1 MSTID
6 TSSKRYQ
13 EYLAMQKEFKKP
25 VGFLACPEA
34 MEFDKFDTI
43 PLSLI
48 APLSRETHNG
58 VRVKGVDD
66 RSVQQFMYRIQN
78 GMYDPITEDPPCVV
92 PLPKNSPL
100 YKEGYRYRMADGN
113 TRREAHVRLN
123 LSTMFVAIIRFTDA
137 RNKTAKFWLY
147 SFMSEK
153 NDPTKTKHHRLPSSD
168 EDKEQQAR
176 LLIAESTNVTYE
188 SLKEEADTIIDMLG
202 IKIKSQ
208 RDTIYQVVLHAA
220 QQHNPKI
227 YADIVLPYTKQ
238 HRDTHVKQ
246 FCKEIGVA
254 EDDVLIRDFY
264 KNDDMC
270 SRFDFDQFDR
280 LMREG
285 MEDINSLSSMCIV
298 GTTKECKDS
307 DEVKEVRKLKTQLI
321 SRFIEWID
329 ERYHWL
335 QVKKN
340 RDTLTSVPVYWL
352 SQTADDPQVGSIF
365 TVDSKTGAAQHIK
378 KY

>member
-34 MEFDKFDTI
+34 MEFHKFDTI

-66 RSVQQFMYRIQN
+66 GSVQQFMHRIQN
-78 GMYDPITEDPPCVV
+78 DMYDPITEDPPCVV
-92 PLPKNSPL
+92 PLPRNSPL

-123 LSTMFVAIIRFTDA
+123 LSTMFVAIIKFKDA

-147 SFMSEK
+147 SFMAEK
-153 NDPTKTKHHRLPSSD
+153 NNPTKTKHHRLPSSD
-168 EDKEQQAR
+168 EDKVQQAKI
-176 LLIAESTNVTYE
+176 LIAESTNVTYE
-188 SLKEEADTIIDMLG
+188 SVKELVDNLIDQLG
-202 IKIKSQ
+202 VRTKAH
-208 RDTIYQVVLHAA
+208 REVVYDAA
-220 QQHNPKI
+220 IRGIQQNNPKI

-238 HRDTHVKQ
+238 TRDTHVKQ
-246 FCKEIGVA
+246 FCKDNGITK
-254 EDDVLIRDFY
+254 DDVLVRNFY
-264 KNDDMC
+264 KDDDMC

-280 LMREG
+280 LLREG

-298 GTTKECKDS
+298 GTTTNCKDS
-307 DEVKEVRKLKTQLI
+307 DEVKETRRLKAKLI
-321 SRFIEWID
+321 PHFIEWVW

-335 QVKKN
+335 KVKKN
-340 RDTLTSVPVYWL
+340 RDALMNVSVYWL
-352 SQTADDPQVGSIF
+352 SQTADDPPVGSIF
-365 TVDSKTGAAQHIK
+365 TVDSKTGSAQHIK